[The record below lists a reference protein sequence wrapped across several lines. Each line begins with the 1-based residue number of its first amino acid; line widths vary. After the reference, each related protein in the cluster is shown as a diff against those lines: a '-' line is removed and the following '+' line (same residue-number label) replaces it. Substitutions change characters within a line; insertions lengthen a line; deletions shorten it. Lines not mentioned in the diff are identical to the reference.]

1 MDDHAL
7 RELIRQVA
15 TGALSR
21 RRFVEAMIGLG
32 LTAPMAAQMLAIGG
46 SAHAQPRTPAFTPT
60 RRGGGGQL
68 RKQAAAKAGI
78 DLELK
83 AVAASV
89 YFSSDAAN
97 VDTFSHFYTDLQMY
111 NTGPGGPDPQYYMEQ
126 FVSWQVAS
134 KENSNFWNLAN
145 WYRT

>member
-7 RELIRQVA
+7 RELIRQVT

-21 RRFVEAMIGLG
+21 RRLVQTMIGLG

-68 RKQAAAKAGI
+68 RVLWWQAPTLLNPHFATGTKDQDGSRVFYEP
-78 DLELK
+78 LS
-83 AVAASV
+83 ASPRRV
-89 YFSSDAAN
+89 VRPCAP
-97 VDTFSHFYTDLQMY
+97 LR
-111 NTGPGGPDPQYYMEQ
+111 P
-126 FVSWQVAS
+126 
-134 KENSNFWNLAN
+134 
-145 WYRT
+145 